1 MVTGMSISETLR
13 PASLRAQGR
22 STEPERRAP
31 RERPRRQVRRRIADV
46 QGCLLSRF
54 EGRRHGRCRGEE
66 DRWRKH
72 RTRTSAASNAGD
84 EFCLK
89 STDGPAGR
97 WSRPLAG
104 IAPDFARYLIEFPS
118 GDMDTRPG
126 LGLRSR
132 EVAAIAALA
141 ALGNAAPELTAPIA
155 TGLNGG
161 VLQAEIVEI
170 LMRTAVYAGFP
181 AALNGLSA
189 PTKGFPPQAAT
200 DDATRAGAAQGWR
213 PRRAA

>member
-1 MVTGMSISETLR
+1 
-13 PASLRAQGR
+13 
-22 STEPERRAP
+22 
-31 RERPRRQVRRRIADV
+31 
-46 QGCLLSRF
+46 
-54 EGRRHGRCRGEE
+54 
-66 DRWRKH
+66 
-72 RTRTSAASNAGD
+72 
-84 EFCLK
+84 
-89 STDGPAGR
+89 
-97 WSRPLAG
+97 
-104 IAPDFARYLIEFPS
+104 
-118 GDMDTRPG
+118 MDTRHG

-141 ALGNAAPELTAPIA
+141 ALGNAAPQLTAPIA

-181 AALNGLSA
+181 AALYGLSA